1 MSSQVPSK
9 QYSGTLHG
17 LMRFYVLH
25 LLSKRKYYGYE
36 IMETIREKTGGA
48 WNFSSGAL
56 YPLLKRMERDGLIK
70 GYSEG
75 GRNVYEI
82 TEDGKVALAG
92 VKDKLSSLLE
102 NWDNYRGILED
113 FVGRDQLVK
122 ISLIGYQNQFRFL
135 KDAVKLLGPSEA
147 SDLLKRVRVELDS
160 QMIWIYDKLNEVNEK

>member
-1 MSSQVPSK
+1 MPSQVPSK

-82 TEDGKVALAG
+82 TDDGKVALAG

-113 FVGRDQLVK
+113 FVGRNQLVK

-147 SDLLKRVRVELDS
+147 SDLLKRVKVELDS
-160 QMIWIYDKLNEVNEK
+160 QMIWIDDKLNEVNEK